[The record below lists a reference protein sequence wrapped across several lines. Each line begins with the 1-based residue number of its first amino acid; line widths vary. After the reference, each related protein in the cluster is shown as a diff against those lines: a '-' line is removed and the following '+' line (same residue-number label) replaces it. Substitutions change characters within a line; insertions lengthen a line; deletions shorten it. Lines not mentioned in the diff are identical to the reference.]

1 MIAYP
6 PDGVFNDKTQ
16 NEGSFIAS
24 SGSHSHTITVNNST
38 AANASNA
45 HNNVQPTIIL
55 NYIIKT

>member
-1 MIAYP
+1 MIGYP

-16 NEGSFIAS
+16 NEASFIAS
-24 SGSHSHTITVNNST
+24 AGSHSHTITVSNSV
-38 AANASNA
+38 AANASSA